1 MLVGDGLERGDDDL
15 LQRRLGRLPLP
26 QLAGEEVLEEQAG
39 GAGLH
44 VFRAVGEAADEHLPE
59 EVTPLFVAGSLL
71 DTLEGARRGLERLD
85 HLRERQD
92 AIDVLGDPCRVRA
105 CGCRRLARGG
115 RCAPLAAERDQRN
128 EKNGEGSGGD
138 HPGILQGPRGGA
150 KVVAES
156 DVGWVCRASVALPL
170 LSDYDGG
177 MKLSQQV
184 VLVSG
189 AGRGLG
195 SAIARA
201 FAKEGARVVV
211 NYRASRD
218 AAEAL
223 AGEIGAGQAVA
234 LQADVTDPAQVGAM
248 FEAARAHFDAPVTTV
263 VNNALA
269 DFSFN
274 GDGRPKAESIEWG
287 AFASQLEG
295 SVRGGL
301 NVIQAAIP
309 AMRERGFGRVVNIGT
324 NLFQHPVVPYH
335 DYTASKAALL
345 SLTRTM
351 AADLGPMGITVN
363 MVSGGLLRTTDASSA
378 TPEEVFDM
386 IAANTPLR
394 SVTTPAEFADA
405 VLFFAS
411 PWSRAVTG
419 QNLVVD
425 GGLVK
430 D

>member
-1 MLVGDGLERGDDDL
+1 
-15 LQRRLGRLPLP
+15 
-26 QLAGEEVLEEQAG
+26 
-39 GAGLH
+39 
-44 VFRAVGEAADEHLPE
+44 
-59 EVTPLFVAGSLL
+59 
-71 DTLEGARRGLERLD
+71 
-85 HLRERQD
+85 
-92 AIDVLGDPCRVRA
+92 
-105 CGCRRLARGG
+105 
-115 RCAPLAAERDQRN
+115 
-128 EKNGEGSGGD
+128 
-138 HPGILQGPRGGA
+138 
-150 KVVAES
+150 
-156 DVGWVCRASVALPL
+156 
-170 LSDYDGG
+170 

-201 FAKEGARVVV
+201 FAAEGARVVV
-211 NYRASRD
+211 NYRKSREG
-218 AAEAL
+218 AEAL
-223 AGEIGAGQAVA
+223 AAELGADRAVA
-234 LQADVTDPAQVGAM
+234 LQADVTDRAQVEAM
-248 FEAARAHFDAPVTTV
+248 LEAARGHFDAPVTTV

-269 DFSFN
+269 DFSFD
-274 GDGRPKAESIEWG
+274 GDARAKADTIGWD

-295 SVRGGL
+295 NLRGGL

-309 AMRERGFGRVVNIGT
+309 AMRERKFGRIVNIGT

-378 TPEEVFDM
+378 TPEAVFDL

-394 SVTTPAEFADA
+394 SVTTPEELADA

-411 PWSRAVTG
+411 PWARAVTG

-425 GGLVK
+425 GGLVM